1 MSNKEKICLIA
12 GVGPGTGTACVKKFS
27 DNGYKVVMMARNI
40 DFLNNLQT
48 KTPNSFAYECDV
60 SNMNDIKETCSKVI
74 TEVGNPNI
82 FIHNAVAGVA
92 DGGLAG
98 SFLSDNPERLDRNF
112 NVNTK
117 SLLYFARAFAP
128 NMITNKSG
136 AMIITGNTSALRGK
150 PDFVYFAPTKAA
162 QRILAQSLARE
173 LGPKGVHVAYILVDA
188 SIDTPRTRPIFAAD
202 KEDSYFCKPIDI
214 ANEIFHVAH
223 QARSAWSFDVELRPD
238 IEKW

>member
-74 TEVGNPNI
+74 AEVGNPNI

-188 SIDTPRTRPIFAAD
+188 AIDTPRTRPIFAAD

>member
-27 DNGYKVVMMARNI
+27 DNGCKVVMMARNI

-128 NMITNKSG
+128 NMIANKSG
-136 AMIITGNTSALRGK
+136 AIIITGNTSALRGK

-188 SIDTPRTRPIFAAD
+188 AIDTPRTRPIFAAD
-202 KEDSYFCKPIDI
+202 KEDSYFCKPTDI

>member
-1 MSNKEKICLIA
+1 MLDKEKICLIA

-27 DNGYKVVMMARNI
+27 NNGYKVVMIARNI
-40 DFLNNLQT
+40 DFINNLQT
-48 KTPNSFAYECDV
+48 KTPNSFTYECDV
-60 SNMNDIKETCSKVI
+60 SNMNDIKDTCSKVI
-74 TEVGNPNI
+74 AEVGNPNI

-117 SLLYFARAFAP
+117 SLLYFARALAP
-128 NMITNKSG
+128 NMIDNKSG
-136 AMIITGNTSALRGK
+136 SIITTGNTSALRGK
-150 PDFVYFAPTKAA
+150 PDFIYFAPTKAA
-162 QRILAQSLARE
+162 QRILSQALARE
-173 LGPKGVHVAYILVDA
+173 LGPKGVHVAYILIDA
-188 SIDTPRTRPIFAAD
+188 AIDTARTRPIFAPD
-202 KEDSYFCKPIDI
+202 KEDNFFCKPEDI

>member
-27 DNGYKVVMMARNI
+27 DNGCKVVMMARNI

-74 TEVGNPNI
+74 AEVGNPNI

-188 SIDTPRTRPIFAAD
+188 AIDTPRTRPIFAAD

>member
-1 MSNKEKICLIA
+1 
-12 GVGPGTGTACVKKFS
+12 
-27 DNGYKVVMMARNI
+27 MARNI

-74 TEVGNPNI
+74 AEVGNPNI

-98 SFLSDNPERLDRNF
+98 SFLSDNPERLDKNF

-128 NMITNKSG
+128 NMIANKSG
-136 AMIITGNTSALRGK
+136 AIIITGNTSALRGK

-188 SIDTPRTRPIFAAD
+188 AIDTPRTRPIFAAD

>member
-74 TEVGNPNI
+74 AEVGNPNI

-128 NMITNKSG
+128 NMIDNKSG
-136 AMIITGNTSALRGK
+136 SIIITGNTSALRGK
-150 PDFVYFAPTKAA
+150 PDFIYFAPTKAA
-162 QRILAQSLARE
+162 QRILSQSLARE
-173 LGPKGVHVAYILVDA
+173 LGPKGIHVAYILIDA
-188 SIDTPRTRPIFAAD
+188 AIDTPRTRPLFAAD
-202 KEDSYFCKPIDI
+202 KEDIFFCKPIEI

>member
-27 DNGYKVVMMARNI
+27 DNGCKVVMMARNI

-188 SIDTPRTRPIFAAD
+188 AIDTPRTRPIFAAD
-202 KEDSYFCKPIDI
+202 KEDSYFCKPTDI

>member
-27 DNGYKVVMMARNI
+27 DNGYEVVMLARNI

-74 TEVGNPNI
+74 AEVGNPNI

-128 NMITNKSG
+128 NMIANKSG

-188 SIDTPRTRPIFAAD
+188 AIDTPRTRPIFAAD
-202 KEDSYFCKPIDI
+202 KEDSYFCKPTDI

>member
-74 TEVGNPNI
+74 AEVGNPNI

-188 SIDTPRTRPIFAAD
+188 AIDTPRTRPIFAAD
-202 KEDSYFCKPIDI
+202 KEDSFFCKPTDI

>member
-48 KTPNSFAYECDV
+48 KTLNSFAYECDV

-74 TEVGNPNI
+74 AEVGNPNI

-98 SFLSDNPERLDRNF
+98 SFLSDNPERLDKNF

-188 SIDTPRTRPIFAAD
+188 AIDTPRTRPIFAAD
-202 KEDSYFCKPIDI
+202 KEDSYFCKPTDI